1 MENVWLWM
9 VQLLVGVILALGGI
23 VLNSIRNDI
32 KGVDGDVKELDKKVE
47 NHKAKLDLVI
57 IPNVGVGMCN
67 KVQETNKE
75 VFKYFGEQ
83 CDKLDKRGLENRE
96 ALIKFDGKLDLIIA
110 EVKGTANRHRNDA
123 G

>member
-1 MENVWLWM
+1 MGNVWLWM

-32 KGVDGDVKELDKKVE
+32 KGVDGDVKELDKKVD

-96 ALIKFDGKLDLIIA
+96 SLIRFEGKLDTILQ
-110 EVKGTANRHRNDA
+110 EVRSNRPRD
-123 G
+123 